1 MIEWLA
7 FILPG
12 AVVLSGISWAMF
24 RVRAVETES
33 ATSVDEQDDHV
44 ADPSEAFEAWTTC
57 PKCRV
62 TDFHVMREPLAP
74 TDEQI
79 AAWEKAL
86 SDWAI
91 ERDNYDASGG
101 DQTEIK
107 MFSGNVFRTVRTGF
121 TKPRP
126 PQPIDETEFDVIRLC
141 TNCEHEWG
149 QK

>member
-12 AVVLSGISWAMF
+12 AVVVSGISWAMF
-24 RVRAVETES
+24 RGRDVETES
-33 ATSVDEQDDHV
+33 ATSGDEQDDHV
-44 ADPSEAFEAWTTC
+44 ADPSETFEAWTTC

-74 TDEQI
+74 ADEQI

-101 DQTEIK
+101 DRTEIK

>member
-12 AVVLSGISWAMF
+12 AVVVSGISWAMF
-24 RVRAVETES
+24 RGRDVETES
-33 ATSVDEQDDHV
+33 AESDDEQDDHV
-44 ADPSEAFEAWTTC
+44 ADPSETFEAWTTC

-74 TDEQI
+74 ADEQI

-91 ERDNYDASGG
+91 ERDNFDASGG
-101 DQTEIK
+101 DRTEIK

>member
-12 AVVLSGISWAMF
+12 AVVLSGVSWAMF
-24 RVRAVETES
+24 RVRDVETES
-33 ATSVDEQDDHV
+33 ATSGDEQDDHV

-62 TDFHVMREPLAP
+62 TDFHVMREPITP
-74 TDEQI
+74 TNEQI

-91 ERDNYDASGG
+91 ERDNYDTSGG
-101 DQTEIK
+101 DRTEVNT
-107 MFSGNVFRTVRTGF
+107 FSGSAFRVIRTGF

-126 PQPIDETEFDVIRLC
+126 EKPIDETEFDVIRLC
-141 TNCEHEWG
+141 INCEHEWG